1 MARKEIKH
9 DNSELVLLFDG
20 TRNYAYL
27 TDDGRNILKSV
38 IDSEMRSTRRKYS
51 IRDIFYL
58 IRSMNEI
65 SLAVVRHYLDLR
77 TVNKRTRPLSDE
89 SIKVYKRV
97 CVAVSKAMLNARQ
110 NSVQLLV
117 PDDSQYLSTQQT
129 AELRQMIKSKKPLD
143 AMIEYLKGLKN

>member
-9 DNSELVLLFDG
+9 DNSELVLLLDG

-65 SLAVVRHYLDLR
+65 SLAAVRHYLDLR
-77 TVNKRTRPLSDE
+77 TVNKRTRPLSYE

-97 CVAVSKAMLNARQ
+97 CVAVSKAMLNAHQ

-143 AMIEYLKGLKN
+143 AMIEYLTGLKN

>member
-1 MARKEIKH
+1 MGRKEIKH

-20 TRNYAYL
+20 IRNYAYL

-38 IDSEMRSTRRKYS
+38 IDGEMKSSRRKYA

-65 SLAVVRHYLDLR
+65 SLAAVRHYLDLR

-97 CVAVSKAMLNARQ
+97 CVAVSKAMLNAHQ